1 MNTLD
6 IPAANLHLEYAEHMD
21 ELTPE
26 QFAEYCRL
34 FIDMKAGKITP
45 ADFFTL
51 MAVKLL
57 DIHIP
62 AGYKYYGPGTKDQIH
77 DNLRQVTDTLT
88 WLLTE
93 REAEEQILLEPNI
106 TFARNLVPTIGKYTG
121 PADALQN
128 ITLGA
133 FRDAIGHAQNFA
145 ISNDE
150 ADLDRLCATLYWEE
164 RAADIAQTQKSDNSA
179 AIRQLYNP
187 AQTEQQAAHFEKV
200 PVHIKYGVY
209 LMFNAALN
217 FLRTGTVTI
226 EGRQISFSVLWEGDP
241 PATDHPGIGMA
252 GVLFSLAETGVFG
265 TIREVEQ
272 VNLYEGLARLYQVV
286 INAPKTE
293 QKP

>member
-21 ELTPE
+21 ELTPD

-45 ADFFTL
+45 TDFFTL

-57 DIHIP
+57 DIRIP
-62 AGYKYYGPGTKDQIH
+62 AGYKHYGPGTKDQIH

-93 REAEEQILLEPNI
+93 RETEEQIFLEPNI

-121 PADALQN
+121 PADALQD

-133 FRDAIGHAQNFA
+133 FRDAIGHAQTFA
-145 ISNDE
+145 MTGEES
-150 ADLDRLCATLYWEE
+150 DLDRLCATLYREE
-164 RAADIAQTQKSDNSA
+164 KHQDVEETTG
-179 AIRQLYNP
+179 AIRQPYNP
-187 AQTEQQAAHFEKV
+187 AQAEQQAAHFEKV
-200 PVHIKYGVY
+200 PLHIKYGVY

-241 PATDHPGIGMA
+241 PPTDHPGIGMA